1 MFVLFASLVGVTF
14 FALLVWA
21 GTMVYRLYNP
31 EHPRPFKEHPVIQR
45 EEATARGERVSV
57 GVREIRADRRQA
69 RRREADH
76 DEEYVWGR
84 SDDIPESWR
93 EDLWARRN

>member
-1 MFVLFASLVGVTF
+1 MYFLFAGLVGLTF

-31 EHPRPFKEHPVIQR
+31 EHPRPFSEHPVVQR

-57 GVREIRADRRQA
+57 GVREIRADRRREQ
-69 RRREADH
+69 RRRSERL
-76 DEEYVWGR
+76 EYVWGR
-84 SDDIPESWR
+84 SNGIPESWR
-93 EDLWARRN
+93 EDLWTRRN